1 MNIPIGP
8 KSPADARARRSW
20 TPTRGATRLC
30 SSTESPTAFRRST
43 AEGGGPPPPLA
54 PAFTDGSGLV
64 GGSILAVYLHGL
76 AEDPKVLMALVGRE
90 APRPL
95 PQVLDGLADL
105 VDRHLNM
112 DAVLHLAGCGT
123 AP

>member
-1 MNIPIGP
+1 M
-8 KSPADARARRSW
+8 
-20 TPTRGATRLC
+20 
-30 SSTESPTAFRRST
+30 
-43 AEGGGPPPPLA
+43 
-54 PAFTDGSGLV
+54 V